1 MKYFGIVCSLGSILL
16 VIDISISQFID
27 QSFYA
32 MQGTIARMKLS
43 AYPPDIEIEIPRNLC
58 GTLEFNR
65 VEEIIE
71 YGYKKCQEILG

>member
-1 MKYFGIVCSLGSILL
+1 MIKIA
-16 VIDISISQFID
+16 D
-27 QSFYA
+27 QSFDA

-65 VEEIIE
+65 AQEMID
-71 YGYKKCQEILG
+71 YGYEKCKKVLG